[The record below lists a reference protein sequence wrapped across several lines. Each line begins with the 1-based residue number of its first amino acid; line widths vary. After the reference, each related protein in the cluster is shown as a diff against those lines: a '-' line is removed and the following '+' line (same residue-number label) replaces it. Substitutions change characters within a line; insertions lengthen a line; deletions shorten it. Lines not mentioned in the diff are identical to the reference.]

1 MIDEAIKSQ
10 IDSMD
15 YETMLKIWRFAP
27 LGADL
32 VSGET
37 GDYFKCSMLGK
48 KNALLHEDQV
58 RASKSVGWERY

>member
-1 MIDEAIKSQ
+1 MIDQKTKDQ

-37 GDYFKCSMLGK
+37 GDYFKSSMLGK

-58 RASKSVGWERY
+58 RVSKIVGWD